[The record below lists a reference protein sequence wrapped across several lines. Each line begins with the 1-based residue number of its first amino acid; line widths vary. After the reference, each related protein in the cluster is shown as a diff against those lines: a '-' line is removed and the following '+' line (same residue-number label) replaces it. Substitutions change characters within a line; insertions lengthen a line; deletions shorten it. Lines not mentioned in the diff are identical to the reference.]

1 MSNAK
6 FNYEKNGKIILKHFL
21 ITYINNSRFTDST
34 EEQFMWLL
42 KFATVKKIKDF
53 LTKM

>member
-34 EEQFMWLL
+34 EKFMWLL

>member
-1 MSNAK
+1 MSK
-6 FNYEKNGKIILKHFL
+6 YFL
-21 ITYINNSRFTDST
+21 ITCINNLHFTDSI

-42 KFATVKKIKDF
+42 RFATVKKIKDF